1 MQLRFSFCNAD
12 SSKQRQQQQKQQL
25 KGKSSR
31 RCQPTW
37 RGTRV
42 AISLCLCL
50 CLCLCVPQ
58 RTGSLAAFGS
68 ALAKSVYKIIAYGKV
83 ATFESKKGNY
93 GWHMTWI
100 DALNRVSD
108 SEIS

>member
-12 SSKQRQQQQKQQL
+12 SSKQRQQQQKQQQL
-25 KGKSSR
+25 KGKGSR

-42 AISLCLCL
+42 AISLCLCR
-50 CLCLCVPQ
+50 CLCVPQ

-68 ALAKSVYKIIAYGKV
+68 ALAKNVYKIIAYGKV
-83 ATFESKKGNY
+83 ATFETFVQKAT
-93 GWHMTWI
+93 MARI
-100 DALNRVSD
+100 
-108 SEIS
+108 